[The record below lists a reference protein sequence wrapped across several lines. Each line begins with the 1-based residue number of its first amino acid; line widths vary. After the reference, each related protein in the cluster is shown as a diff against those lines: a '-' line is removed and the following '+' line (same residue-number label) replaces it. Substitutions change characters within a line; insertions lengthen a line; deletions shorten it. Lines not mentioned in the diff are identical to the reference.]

1 MRKTRRNCKNVLRN
15 SSNGTMVVPMRN
27 TRVAAAIR
35 AEIGRQHKTASGV
48 ARDADKTQTWMWRR
62 LNEQTAITVDDLELI
77 AAALNVPA
85 VDLLTDERGAA

>member
-27 TRVAAAIR
+27 TTVAAAIR
-35 AEIGRQHKTASGV
+35 AEIGRQNKTASRV

-77 AAALNVPA
+77 ATTLGVPA
-85 VDLLTDERGAA
+85 VALLIDERGAA